1 MIPTTNLTLLLSAN
15 AHPTGGLRMPSKL
28 ARRPWLRGIVCAVPI
43 VLVAAGC
50 STPAGSPAPDDVQV
64 PVAVGL
70 RRDQAGLAQAVANS
84 ANPSG
89 GQFLSQLTA
98 QNIATTYGTNPN
110 NAQEALKALQGAG
123 FSGSLDPT
131 GSIITGL
138 MAAKDAEA
146 FFGVDLRL
154 VTEDNVQVIRPSSPP
169 SVPSSLAA
177 FATEVAG
184 FARSIP
190 SGTAT
195 PSAPATPNLPPC
207 PPPIAL
213 TARLRTY
220 YGLDAIYAGGNTGQG
235 LKLAMLEIDQ
245 LSQPAIT
252 LFEKCFKVQI
262 PPVTNTIVA
271 DANPEAFGD
280 EAEESTLD
288 IVAAGLLAPN
298 LDGIQTYQFDPYT
311 SMVFALNDA
320 VSASYQPDGPEIL
333 STSIG
338 VCEQNLQ
345 GPEISIMEWILNAG
359 AATGLTT
366 VASSGDDG
374 SSACYPQ
381 TKDQASQYPGT
392 SGVVTALGGTEF
404 VGTGGPR
411 PSEVVWNNSPAQEQA
426 GGGSQVSRMP
436 KPSYQNSLPG
446 PNNRIIPDIAL
457 VAEPADFGPIPV
469 CKNNGQCQM
478 QVVGGTSATAPGYA
492 AALATMLQQLRK
504 NNGAQL
510 RLGSMNPMFYNIAAS
525 PSNSSVLNDI
535 TQGTNDLYS
544 AGCCT
549 AAPGYDSASG
559 WGSINFGGLLKA
571 YESSAP
577 KS

>member
-1 MIPTTNLTLLLSAN
+1 M
-15 AHPTGGLRMPSKL
+15 RMAAKL
-28 ARRPWLRGIVCAVPI
+28 AHRRWMRGIAFAVPA
-43 VLVAAGC
+43 VLLAAGC
-50 STPAGSPAPDDVQV
+50 STPTGSPAPADTQV

-70 RRDQAGLAQAVANS
+70 RRNQTGLAEAVANA
-84 ANPSG
+84 ANPTG
-89 GQFLSQLTA
+89 GQFLSQLSA
-98 QNIATTYGTNPN
+98 QEIASTYGTDPN
-110 NAQEALKALQGAG
+110 NAQQALKTLQGAG
-123 FSGSLDPT
+123 FTGSLDPT

-138 MAAKDAEA
+138 MSVQNAEE
-146 FFGVDLRL
+146 FFGVDLR
-154 VTEDNVQVIRPSSPP
+154 VNAEDDVQVIRPSDPP
-169 SVPSSLAA
+169 SVPSSLAPYA
-177 FATEVAG
+177 SEVAG

-190 SGTAT
+190 STT
-195 PSAPATPNLPPC
+195 SPSPSAPTTPNLPPC
-207 PPPIAL
+207 PPPVAL
-213 TARLRTY
+213 TNRLRNY
-220 YGLDAIYAGGNTGQG
+220 YGLEDIYARGNTGQG
-235 LKLAMLEIDQ
+235 LTLAMLEIDQ
-245 LSQPAIT
+245 LSQPAIS
-252 LFEKCFKVQI
+252 LFEKCFKVAI

-271 DANPEAFGD
+271 DANPQAFGD

-311 SMVFALNDA
+311 SMVFALDEA
-320 VSASYQPDGPEIL
+320 VSASFQPNGPEIL

-338 VCEQNLQ
+338 ICEKNLQ
-345 GPEISIMEWILNAG
+345 DPEVSIMEWILNAG
-359 AATGLTT
+359 AASGLTT

-392 SGVVTALGGTEF
+392 SAVVTALGGTEF
-404 VGTGGPR
+404 VSTGGTR
-411 PSEVVWNNSPAQEQA
+411 PNEVVWNNSPSQEQA

-436 KPSYQNSLPG
+436 KPTYQGSIPG

-504 NNGAQL
+504 DKGAQL
-510 RLGSMNPMFYNIAAS
+510 RLGSMNPMLYNVAAS
-525 PSNSSVLNDI
+525 SNSSSVLNDI

-559 WGSINFGGLLKA
+559 WGSVNFGGLLNA
-571 YESSAP
+571 YEADIT
-577 KS
+577 KSG

>member
-1 MIPTTNLTLLLSAN
+1 
-15 AHPTGGLRMPSKL
+15 
-28 ARRPWLRGIVCAVPI
+28 
-43 VLVAAGC
+43 
-50 STPAGSPAPDDVQV
+50 
-64 PVAVGL
+64 
-70 RRDQAGLAQAVANS
+70 
-84 ANPSG
+84 
-89 GQFLSQLTA
+89 
-98 QNIATTYGTNPN
+98 
-110 NAQEALKALQGAG
+110 
-123 FSGSLDPT
+123 
-131 GSIITGL
+131 
-138 MAAKDAEA
+138 
-146 FFGVDLRL
+146 
-154 VTEDNVQVIRPSSPP
+154 
-169 SVPSSLAA
+169 
-177 FATEVAG
+177 
-184 FARSIP
+184 
-190 SGTAT
+190 
-195 PSAPATPNLPPC
+195 
-207 PPPIAL
+207 
-213 TARLRTY
+213 
-220 YGLDAIYAGGNTGQG
+220 
-235 LKLAMLEIDQ
+235 MLEIDQ

-252 LFEKCFKVQI
+252 LFEKCFKVEI

-392 SGVVTALGGTEF
+392 SGAVTALGGTEF

-411 PSEVVWNNSPAQEQA
+411 PSEVVWNNSPSQEQA

-510 RLGSMNPMFYNIAAS
+510 RLGSRNPMLYSIAGS
-525 PSNSSVLNDI
+525 PANSSVFNDI

-559 WGSINFGGLLKA
+559 WGSLNFGGLLTA
-571 YESSAP
+571 YESTAP
-577 KS
+577 KG